1 MTTNFNLPASSS
13 KVEPTESAETVA
25 EVGLGGSGRLVVDNN
40 VTFAI
45 KEGSYP
51 VFNAIMPTKGG
62 YILNFLNGVYVTD
75 DPEEIAYLRKEH
87 VAAGH
92 IVEQ

>member
-1 MTTNFNLPASSS
+1 MTTNFKSEKFSIPAGKS
-13 KVEPTESAETVA
+13 EPAEKLESELVTEV
-25 EVGLGGSGRLVVDNN
+25 GRLVVDNN
-40 VTFAI
+40 ITFAI

-62 YILNFLNGVYVTD
+62 YILNFINGVYVTD
-75 DPEEIAYLRKEH
+75 DPDEIAYLRKEH